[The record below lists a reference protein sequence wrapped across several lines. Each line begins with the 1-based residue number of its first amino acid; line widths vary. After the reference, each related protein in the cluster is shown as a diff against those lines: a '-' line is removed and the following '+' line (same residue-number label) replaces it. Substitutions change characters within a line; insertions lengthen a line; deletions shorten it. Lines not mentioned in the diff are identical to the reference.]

1 MTRKQTFQKIKCVF
15 SFSIFPFSLT
25 AFNLD
30 MVLIF
35 CLRSFDNLEG
45 ERRSPEMLDCEGLE
59 ALMASTGSGYVASD
73 VFLTFTSVAR

>member
-1 MTRKQTFQKIKCVF
+1 MTRKQTFEKIKCVF
-15 SFSIFPFSLT
+15 SVFPFSLT

-45 ERRSPEMLDCEGLE
+45 EHCAPEMLDCEGLE
-59 ALMASTGSGYVASD
+59 AVMASTSSDYVASD
-73 VFLTFTSVAR
+73 VFLTFTGVAR